1 MGIYRFCKYRNC
13 FTETAMQDLQRLQTR
28 FEVAADTI
36 HPKWRQLLTV
46 VGESSDRKYN
56 GHPHDWVVSQ
66 TNGPLSLR
74 QTYLRWNPNW
84 EFEHLDQSII
94 DGDSWNDID
103 PRGTLTA
110 QSDSV
115 FMCSRCN
122 EIQSDQPELNVCH
135 CFPNLY
141 GGIKVASPTQVY
153 RTPNG
158 RNNGLI
164 ACLPFERGQAIGE
177 FVGLITK
184 NLRNTDVMQ
193 GQTDIGDYQIWQ
205 GQAGNHT
212 KFVNHS
218 CVPNSQFER
227 FNWLGTQR
235 IVLVSK
241 GVEVDEEITVDYS
254 DDYWRNLD
262 KVCLCGHPTCRYRNR
277 QSQQPAG

>member
-13 FTETAMQDLQRLQTR
+13 FTETAMQDLQRLQSR
-28 FEVAADTI
+28 FEVAADTL

-46 VGESSDRKYN
+46 VGETSERKYP
-56 GHPHDWVVSQ
+56 GHPHDWAVSQ
-66 TNGPLSLR
+66 TNSPISLR
-74 QTYLRWNPNW
+74 QTYLRWNPQF

-94 DGDSWNDID
+94 DGDSWDDVD

-122 EIQSDQPELNVCH
+122 EIQSDQPEVNVCH

-141 GGIKVASPTQVY
+141 GGISVASPTQVY

-193 GQTDIGDYQIWQ
+193 GQTDIGSYQIWQ

-241 GVEVDEEITVDYS
+241 GVEADDEITVDYS
-254 DDYWRNLD
+254 DDYWRHLD
-262 KVCLCGHPTCRYRNR
+262 KTCLCGHPTCRYRNR
-277 QSQQPAG
+277 QSQQPGE